1 MLKGVELFIQVAKQ
15 HLWWDNKT
23 CYPCRDCQNAW
34 FNDLLKIECHLIKLK
49 FLKINQRCIFR
60 GKEHE
65 SPTNGQNDVSVDTR
79 VVDATDDDILNEV
92 IDALNDA
99 CGPINKDINLGESIS
114 HGKIDYLFD
123 EANKEL
129 YLSCRKFFT
138 LTFLVKLMPV
148 KIVKV
153 ISL

>member
-1 MLKGVELFIQVAKQ
+1 MKS
-15 HLWWDNKT
+15 
-23 CYPCRDCQNAW
+23 
-34 FNDLLKIECHLIKLK
+34 
-49 FLKINQRCIFR
+49 NQRCIFR

-129 YLSCRKFFT
+129 Y
-138 LTFLVKLMPV
+138 
-148 KIVKV
+148 
-153 ISL
+153 